1 MTLVRRIL
9 SVPLLALA
17 TTPLLALATTG
28 GLVQAEE
35 STRSPLVEQLLQQQ
49 TYEVGAILRSDMARL
64 NAIESFLDTAIQRAE
79 TDKLR
84 ESLDRLE
91 FVLRDLRLPGSEIAP
106 VIQSIDCLR
115 AAQAAGRTLTS
126 CDPQQSIRTRA
137 ASRLNPSLAA
147 DRIVARSNVGSIVAD
162 PFGLR
167 PPLAQEAALRP
178 AAPRTTYAIAFYGQ
192 SVDLEIGRFFSLLA
206 EEDPELLSPIP
217 IDPRF
222 QYAKCINGNF
232 YPVVGADVAGAA
244 WRYKQMLAQTEE
256 PHELPGGDVFR
267 FSMLESG
274 LPDRLAHARGTYPE
288 RLADFTL
295 DQAYDLSVDVFSQ
308 TFGFATLQDDPALD
322 ALHAL
327 WSVLPEA
334 SFLRIVSEFLG
345 QDLAPDGVGQALGAT
360 GLEGAALWQAIY
372 RSAGQ
377 SLHCTDADKV
387 FEAYGLVYR
396 RGDYPSA
403 RSVLTNLRNSLGFA
417 AVPGVAITPV
427 QRQFIESRR
436 QNCAL
441 FGPVENDFSGDD
453 AEACNLGEVDLGKG
467 RRQHVVLGG
476 GAEIEFRVTEE
487 ERERLAGYLRR
498 IEVLPRGGDILRWS
512 ARGDAPISPQAI
524 RSTLALTSWDKS
536 WEALPC
542 VLGMSYYLDPSSTEE
557 IVAHFE
563 DYKRNFYPIT
573 DAKLNSDNWQ
583 LIVIDE
589 FGGFRKQDFSSKVL
603 PLARELEGMMATLQA
618 QTEGLELKLG
628 TIIPPRTGAGTGG
641 GADAEGTVGLDDI
654 RPDLD
659 KLCGILRQQIDA
671 AQDSQQVSHGAF
683 IKSLLIGASSSLHEI
698 EGLGL
703 LNADGKLDEAYFE
716 KHLTT
721 AASAGRIA
729 DVAEHVDNLGAA
741 VSSTETSSM
750 GKPPLAVFNVS
761 LGQSYVDAGGSVRTT
776 AESAIRKL
784 GTRFLTSHN
793 ALFVLAAGQPDVPTD
808 AADARDIEAVSG
820 TRLTR
825 MPLPLEIDKIG
836 VGTRECSYFPSCF
849 SALNNVITVGAVKP
863 SPGGRRYSTAILM
876 PWANYGSAVTVAAPG
891 QSVLGN
897 DYAYL
902 PNEGNPLDK
911 LRPLPFA
918 SLRDGTSV
926 ATVFVTALATKLTSA
941 YPAMT
946 PAEIKMRLISTVR
959 PYLNTD
965 GVEEILRGEDGQLFA
980 GVIDPETALRDPSKF
995 HVTFRTPRPDGSL
1008 TQAFDLV
1015 VRTEAQNDI
1024 ENRPLWLFE
1033 STSTTERAHKVCDWG
1048 RLLRLHF
1055 DEETQTDDFLGQ
1067 PIPQG
1072 AMACMTGDSIGDVT
1086 VGAGYFGTRDVKN
1099 NTCLSQG
1106 VCFKAFSVERGKTVE
1121 LQISEIRDIYFPVI
1135 R

>member
-1 MTLVRRIL
+1 MTLLRNIL
-9 SVPLLALA
+9 TIPLFAMA
-17 TTPLLALATTG
+17 AAG
-28 GLVQAEE
+28 AAAQAEE
-35 STRSPLVEQLLQQQ
+35 PTRSPLVEQLLLQQ

-64 NAIESFLDTAIQRAE
+64 NAIESFINTAIERE
-79 TDKLR
+79 DTGKLR
-84 ESLDRLE
+84 ESLDRIE

-106 VIQSIDCLR
+106 VIASVDCLR
-115 AAQAAGRTLTS
+115 AAENAGRALTS
-126 CDPQQSIRTRA
+126 CDPQQSARDRSA
-137 ASRLNPSLAA
+137 RRLNPTLTA
-147 DRIVARSNVGSIVAD
+147 DSIVALSNRGSIVAN

-167 PPLAQEAALRP
+167 PQVAQPAALRP
-178 AAPRTTYAIAFYGQ
+178 PAPRFTYAIAFYGQ
-192 SVDLEIGRFFSLLA
+192 SVDLEIGRLFTLLA

-217 IDPRF
+217 IDPGF

-232 YPVVGADVAGAA
+232 YPVVGPDVSGAA
-244 WRYKQMLAQTEE
+244 WRYKQMLAQTDE
-256 PHELPGGDVFR
+256 PHEMPGGEVFR
-267 FSMLESG
+267 FSMLQSG
-274 LPDRLAHARGTYPE
+274 LAE
-288 RLADFTL
+288 RLEKASGSYPDKLTEFTL
-295 DQAYDLSVDVFSQ
+295 DQAYDLSVDVFRQ
-308 TFGFATLQDDPALD
+308 TYGFDRLSGDPALD

-327 WSVLPEA
+327 WSVLAEDA
-334 SFLRIVSEFLG
+334 FLRVVSEFLG
-345 QDLAPDGVGQALGAT
+345 QDLAADGLGQALEAT
-360 GLEGAALWQAIY
+360 GLEGEALWQALY

-377 SLHCTDADKV
+377 SLHCSDADKV

-396 RGDYPSA
+396 RGDYPAA
-403 RSVLTNLRNSLGFA
+403 RAVLGNLRNGLGFA

-441 FGPVENDFSGDD
+441 FGPVEYDYSGED

-476 GAEIEFRVTEE
+476 GAEIEFRVTAE

-498 IEVLPRGGDILRWS
+498 IEALPRGGDILRWS
-512 ARGDAPISPQAI
+512 ARGDAPIEPQAL
-524 RSTLALTSWDKS
+524 RSTLALARWDES
-536 WEALPC
+536 REALPC
-542 VLGMSYYLDPSSTEE
+542 VLGMSYYLDPSSTDE

-563 DYKRNFYPIT
+563 DYKRNFYPTT
-573 DAKLNSDNWQ
+573 DGSLDGDNWQ
-583 LIVIDE
+583 LVVIDE
-589 FGGFRKQDFSSKVL
+589 FGGFRKQDFSAKML
-603 PLARELEGMMATLQA
+603 PLARELEGMLATLQA
-618 QTEGLELKLG
+618 HSEDVELKLG
-628 TIIPPRTGAGTGG
+628 TIIPQRNDGGAGGNAGGAGTTGLETIP
-641 GADAEGTVGLDDI
+641 ADV
-654 RPDLD
+654 D
-659 KLCGILRQQIDA
+659 KLCSLLKRQIDA
-671 AQDSQQVSHGAF
+671 AQDAQKVSHGAF
-683 IKSLLIGASSSLHEI
+683 IKSLLVGASSSLHEI

-703 LNADGKLDEAYFE
+703 LNAEGKLDEAFFE
-716 KHLTT
+716 QRLIT

-741 VSSTETSSM
+741 VSGPTGGNM
-750 GKPPLAVFNVS
+750 DKPPLAVFNVS
-761 LGQSYVDAGGSVRTT
+761 LGQSYLDAGGSVRTT

-784 GTRFLTSHN
+784 GTRFLTSNN
-793 ALFVLAAGQPDVPTD
+793 ALFVLAAGQPEVPPD
-808 AADARDIEAVSG
+808 AADARDVEAVSG

-825 MPLPLEIDKIG
+825 LPLPLEIDRIG
-836 VGTRECSYFPSCF
+836 VGTSDCSYFPSCF

-902 PNEGNPLDK
+902 PNGDNPLDK
-911 LRPLPFA
+911 LRPLPFS

-926 ATVFVTALATKLTSA
+926 ATVFVTALAAKLASA

-946 PAEIKMRLISTVR
+946 PAEIKMRLVSTVR
-959 PYLNTD
+959 PFLNTD
-965 GVEEILRGEDGQLFA
+965 GEEEILRGEQGQLFA
-980 GVIDPETALRDPSKF
+980 GVIDPETALRDPRKY

-1008 TQAFDLV
+1008 TQTFDLV
-1015 VRTEAQNDI
+1015 RRTAASNER

-1033 STSTTERAHKVCDWG
+1033 STSTTERARGVCEWG

-1055 DEETQTDDFLGQ
+1055 DEETETDDYLGQ

-1086 VGAGYFGTRDVKN
+1086 VGAGFFGTRDVKN
-1099 NTCLSQG
+1099 NTCLSEG
-1106 VCFKAFSVERGKTVE
+1106 VCFEALSFDRNEKVD
-1121 LQISEIRDIYFPVI
+1121 LQISDIRDIYFPVI